1 MEGSKMKPWM
11 KIGLSVLTVGVTVT
25 ALYFGVNAI
34 RKRMAKNADQ
44 KTTDKKVEQAADK
57 VVKK

>member
-11 KIGLSVLTVGVTVT
+11 KVGLSVLTVGVTVT
-25 ALYFGVNAI
+25 AIYFGVKAI